1 MMLFGKE
8 IALKL
13 IAMVA
18 GVILLIVAVS
28 LFVRSCDKR
37 RSEAAQ
43 SRVSA
48 SQAQAAQDSARDAI
62 NAVEASGARE
72 TASEA
77 LTREN
82 EANIRAAPGAS
93 DPVNPAVR
101 DAGLAALCRRA
112 AYQNDPR
119 CKR

>member
-1 MMLFGKE
+1 MIERLSARVIGFV
-8 IALKL
+8 
-13 IAMVA
+13 VA
-18 GVILLIVAVS
+18 GIVAMLVIWAAIHFWQKS
-28 LFVRSCDKR
+28 RSQG
-37 RSEAAQ
+37 AQ
-43 SRVSA
+43 ARVEQ

-77 LTREN
+77 ITREN

-101 DAGLAALCRRA
+101 DAGIAALCRRSSYA
-112 AYQNDPR
+112 NDPR
-119 CKR
+119 CRRP